1 MITIKNNSWAL
12 PTPIHNLIFQNTE
25 TNGYLIAPEDGVLII
40 NSELPTKPTVK
51 KMLKQKE
58 NILWIDEG

>member
-40 NSELPTKPTVK
+40 NSELPTSQP
-51 KMLKQKE
+51 LKRC
-58 NILWIDEG
+58 